1 MLPRVSRVYLLRRI
15 NASLLNRKEQIDQIA
30 TALFQERGFSAT
42 SMRDLATEL
51 GIEAASIYAHI
62 RSKEEILHR
71 ICFRMADAFFAAL
84 DQADQV
90 GLQAG
95 EKLRQ
100 VIIAHVNVLTLNPS
114 ASAVFLQE
122 WRHLN
127 EPGLSE
133 FLQLREQYEARFRDI
148 LRQGMESGEFKRAS
162 EKFTA
167 LLLLSS
173 LNWIPNWYKPAGS
186 MSPDQ
191 IGEAIATTL
200 LSGIR
205 I

>member
-1 MLPRVSRVYLLRRI
+1 MTYK
-15 NASLLNRKEQIDQIA
+15 ASHLNRKEQIDQIA
-30 TALFQERGFSAT
+30 TALFQKRGFSAT

-71 ICFRMADAFFAAL
+71 ICFRMADAFFSAME
-84 DQADQV
+84 QADQV

-100 VIIAHVNVLTLNPS
+100 VIIAHVKVLTLNPS

-148 LRQGMESGEFKRAS
+148 LREGMESGEFKRTN

-173 LNWIPNWYKPAGS
+173 LNWIPNWYKPQGP
-186 MSPDQ
+186 MLPDQ
-191 IGEAIATTL
+191 IGESIATTL
-200 LSGIR
+200 LTGIR